1 MTKEGIRKMAMLLD
15 DLEAIEEAARRVD
28 VSRKV
33 TFTYIS
39 NGVQQAITLFGRRM

>member
-1 MTKEGIRKMAMLLD
+1 MIKEEIRKMAKLLD

-39 NGVQQAITLFGRRM
+39 KAC